1 MESPWSQD
9 DPLGADWAPLVR
21 AVAFFDIFRGE
32 IENGGVSQYLFNR
45 ASGLPHFAEA
55 PQIVRQHPLL
65 GNVANLK
72 AEGHGHAALVSHFVK
87 AQTDHHNVVAKY
99 VWSTEEYDTGGLIT
113 RNI

>member
-1 MESPWSQD
+1 
-9 DPLGADWAPLVR
+9 
-21 AVAFFDIFRGE
+21 
-32 IENGGVSQYLFNR
+32 
-45 ASGLPHFAEA
+45 
-55 PQIVRQHPLL
+55 LL

-72 AEGHGHAALVSHFVK
+72 AEGHGNAALVSHFVK